1 MEGDIPEET
10 AVRRSDLS
18 VVFNELPLFKDLDYQ
33 FLREIAQDSTW
44 LSLPGGATLFSAGDP
59 ADALYVVL
67 SGCLGVFSPAERR
80 NRGFVG
86 RVAAGD
92 TVGEMGLISGR
103 PRNAHVVA
111 LRDTELARLPA
122 DSFNRLFRQHPEA
135 ILRIARLTV
144 DRLEFA
150 QSRTRTHSRA
160 ARTFTLLPQS
170 VEVDVGGFAAELVKA
185 LTAFGRTELVWNVR
199 AGTHTSHWFHRIE
212 SANDYVVYVG
222 EAGVGRWSSLCV
234 RQADTLL
241 LLARAES
248 PVGTWATLARPHG
261 AAMGLPSPA
270 DVARPAD
277 LADPENRAP
286 SAGSE
291 VAANAVLSATATA
304 VAAAAAPMPEAPAAP
319 AAPAV
324 PMAPQ
329 HAELILIH
337 DGELARG
344 AAARWLASVPPATPH
359 HHVTSKADVPRIART
374 LTGRGVGLVL
384 SGGGARG
391 FAHIGIVKALRE
403 ANIPI
408 DLVGGT
414 SMGAILGGGVSLC
427 WSIDEL
433 TDRFR
438 HSFVDSKPLRDYTLP
453 FVSLVSGR
461 KVTRLLQR
469 AFGDVTIED
478 LPLDFFCVSSNLS
491 TGHTEVHRRGELW
504 RWLRASVAIPGVLP
518 PVVHKGELLVDGGTM
533 NNLPVDAMRDLG
545 RGPVIGCDVGADRA
559 FTTDTDE
566 VDVPLPWQLMRWMR
580 EKKHRPNIFQ
590 ILWRAGMVNSNAMTA
605 AHREKTDLL
614 LQPPLAQI
622 DMLNWN
628 GFDRA
633 IAAGYEYAVRRLETL
648 PPDSVLLKSV
658 LTPDPDGL

>member
-18 VVFNELPLFKDLDYQ
+18 VVFNELPLFKGLDYE
-33 FLREIAQDSTW
+33 FLREIAQDSQW

-86 RVAAGD
+86 RVTAGD

-122 DSFNRLFRQHPEA
+122 ESFNRLFRQHPEA

-150 QSRTRTHSRA
+150 QSRTRTHSHA

-185 LTAFGRTELVWNVR
+185 LSVFGRTELVWNVR

-212 SANDYVVYVG
+212 SANEYVVYVA
-222 EAGVGRWSSLCV
+222 EANPGRWSSLCV

-241 LLARAES
+241 LLARADS
-248 PVGTWATLARPHG
+248 AVGPWATLLRPQG
-261 AAMGLPSPA
+261 AAMA
-270 DVARPAD
+270 AAN
-277 LADPENRAP
+277 AAP
-286 SAGSE
+286 SASVVGP
-291 VAANAVLSATATA
+291 LDLGDSAGPASA
-304 VAAAAAPMPEAPAAP
+304 GPSMNPAGPAPSAMPT
-319 AAPAV
+319 
-324 PMAPQ
+324 APQ

-337 DGELARG
+337 DGELVRG
-344 AAARWLASVPPATPH
+344 AAARWLANVLPGTPH
-359 HHVTSKADVPRIART
+359 HHVTSKADVPRVARM

-391 FAHIGIVKALRE
+391 FAHIGIVQALRE

-414 SMGAILGGGVSLC
+414 SMGAILGAGVSLC
-427 WSIDEL
+427 WTIDEL
-433 TDRFR
+433 KDRFR
-438 HSFVDSKPLRDYTLP
+438 RSFVDAKPLRDYTLP

-491 TGHTEVHRRGELW
+491 TGHSEVHRRGELW

-559 FTTDTDE
+559 FTTDTDD

-614 LQPPLAQI
+614 LQPPLATI

-648 PPDSVLLKSV
+648 PADSVLLKSV
-658 LTPDPDGL
+658 VAPDPDAS

>member
-18 VVFNELPLFKDLDYQ
+18 VVFNELPLFKDLDYA
-33 FLREIAQDSTW
+33 FLREIAQDSQW

-80 NRGFVG
+80 NGGFVG
-86 RVAAGD
+86 RVAAGG

-103 PRNAHVVA
+103 PRNAHIVA
-111 LRDTELARLPA
+111 LRDTELARV
-122 DSFNRLFRQHPEA
+122 SSETFNRLFLKHPEA
-135 ILRIARLTV
+135 MLRIARLTV
-144 DRLEFA
+144 DRLESS
-150 QSRTRTHSRA
+150 QSRVRSQSDA

-170 VEVDVGGFAAELVKA
+170 VEVDAGGFAADLVKA
-185 LTAFGRTELVWNVR
+185 LSAFGRTELVWNVR
-199 AGTHTSHWFHRIE
+199 AGSHTSHWFHRIE
-212 SANDYVVYVG
+212 SANEYVVYVA
-222 EAGVGRWSSLCV
+222 EANAGRWSNLCV
-234 RQADTLL
+234 RQADALL

-248 PVGTWATLARPHG
+248 EAGPWPNLVRPQ
-261 AAMGLPSPA
+261 
-270 DVARPAD
+270 D
-277 LADPENRAP
+277 
-286 SAGSE
+286 
-291 VAANAVLSATATA
+291 TA
-304 VAAAAAPMPEAPAAP
+304 
-319 AAPAV
+319 
-324 PMAPQ
+324 MAPQ
-329 HAELILIH
+329 RAELVLIH
-337 DGELARG
+337 DGVLARG
-344 AAARWLASVPPATPH
+344 AAARWLSDLPVGTPH
-359 HHVTSKADVPRIART
+359 HHVMGKEDVPRVARM
-374 LTGRGVGLVL
+374 LTGHGVGLVL

-403 ANIPI
+403 AGIPI

-414 SMGAILGGGVSLC
+414 SMGAILGAGVSLC
-427 WSIDEL
+427 WIIDEL
-433 TDRFR
+433 TERFR
-438 HSFVDSKPLRDYTLP
+438 RSFVDAKPLRDYTLP
-453 FVSLVSGR
+453 FVSLVSGH
-461 KVTRLLQR
+461 KVTRLLQN
-469 AFGDVTIED
+469 AFGDVVIED
-478 LPLDFFCVSSNLS
+478 LPLSFFCVSSNLT
-491 TGHTEVHRRGELW
+491 TGHSEVHRRGELW

-518 PVVHKGELLVDGGTM
+518 PVVHKGEILVDGGTM

-559 FTTDTDE
+559 FTTDMDD
-566 VDVPLPWQLMRWMR
+566 VDVPLPWQLLRWMR
-580 EKKHRPNIFQ
+580 EKKHHPNIFQ

-648 PPDSVLLKSV
+648 PADSVLWKSV
-658 LTPDPDGL
+658 LKE

>member
-1 MEGDIPEET
+1 VEGDIPEET
-10 AVRRSDLS
+10 AIRRSDLS
-18 VVFNELPLFKDLDYQ
+18 VVFNELPLFKDLDFA
-33 FLREIAQDSTW
+33 FLREIAQAAQW

-67 SGCLGVFSPAERR
+67 SGCLGVFSPAQRGSS
-80 NRGFVG
+80 GFVG
-86 RVAAGD
+86 RIPAGD

-111 LRDTELARLPA
+111 LRDTELARVPG
-122 DSFNRLFRQHPEA
+122 DVFERLFLQHPQA
-135 ILRIARLTV
+135 MLRIARLTV
-144 DRLEFA
+144 DRLESS
-150 QSRTRTHSRA
+150 QSRTGSRSYA

-170 VEVDVGGFAAELVKA
+170 VEVDAGGFAADLVKA
-185 LTAFGRTELVWNVR
+185 LSAFGRAELVWNVR
-199 AGTHTSHWFHRIE
+199 AGSHTSHWFHRVE
-212 SANDYVVYVG
+212 SANDYVVYVA
-222 EAGVGRWSSLCV
+222 EANSGRWSNLCV

-241 LLARAES
+241 LLARAEGEAGAW
-248 PVGTWATLARPHG
+248 PALQRPHE
-261 AAMGLPSPA
+261 S
-270 DVARPAD
+270 V
-277 LADPENRAP
+277 
-286 SAGSE
+286 
-291 VAANAVLSATATA
+291 
-304 VAAAAAPMPEAPAAP
+304 
-319 AAPAV
+319 
-324 PMAPQ
+324 MAPQ
-329 HAELILIH
+329 RAELILLH
-337 DGELARG
+337 DGRLVRG
-344 AAARWLASVPPATPH
+344 AATRWLTGLAAGTPH
-359 HHVTSKADVPRIART
+359 HHVASKLDIARVARM

-403 ANIPI
+403 ADIPI

-414 SMGAILGGGVSLC
+414 SMGAILGAGVAEC
-427 WSIDEL
+427 WSIEEL

-438 HSFVDSKPLRDYTLP
+438 RSFVDAKPLRDYTLP

-469 AFGDVTIED
+469 EFGDVTIED
-478 LPLDFFCVSSNLS
+478 LPLDFFCVSSNLT
-491 TGHTEVHRRGELW
+491 TGHSEVHRRGELW

-559 FTTDTDE
+559 FTTDADE
-566 VDVPLPWQLMRWMR
+566 VDVPLPWQLMSWIR

-633 IAAGYEYAVRRLETL
+633 IAAGYEYAVRRLEKL
-648 PPDSVLLKSV
+648 PADSPLRNSAANDIATGHVL
-658 LTPDPDGL
+658 PHP

>member
-18 VVFNELPLFKDLDYQ
+18 VVFNELPLFKDLDYH

-44 LSLPGGATLFSAGDP
+44 LSLPGGATLFAAGDP

-122 DSFNRLFRQHPEA
+122 ESFNRLFRQHPEA

-185 LTAFGRTELVWNVR
+185 LSAFGRTELVWNVR

-212 SANDYVVYVG
+212 SANDFVVYVG
-222 EAGVGRWSSLCV
+222 EANPGRWSSLCV

-241 LLARAES
+241 LLARADS
-248 PVGTWATLARPHG
+248 VVGPWATLVRG
-261 AAMGLPSPA
+261 AVSS
-270 DVARPAD
+270 VA
-277 LADPENRAP
+277 PE
-286 SAGSE
+286 
-291 VAANAVLSATATA
+291 TA
-304 VAAAAAPMPEAPAAP
+304 VAPAM
-319 AAPAV
+319 

-337 DGELARG
+337 DGELVRG
-344 AAARWLASVPPATPH
+344 TAARWLASVPSGTPH
-359 HHVTSKADVPRIART
+359 HHVVSKADVPRVARM

-414 SMGAILGGGVSLC
+414 SMGAILGAGVSLC
-427 WSIDEL
+427 WTVDEL
-433 TDRFR
+433 KDRFR
-438 HSFVDSKPLRDYTLP
+438 SSFVDAKPLRDYTLP

-491 TGHTEVHRRGELW
+491 TGHSEVHRRGELW

-559 FTTDTDE
+559 FTTDTDD

-648 PPDSVLLKSV
+648 PADSVLLKSV
-658 LTPDPDGL
+658 VASDPDAS

>member
-10 AVRRSDLS
+10 AIRRSDLS
-18 VVFNELPLFKDLDYQ
+18 VVFNELPLFKGLDYA
-33 FLREIAQDSTW
+33 FLREIAQDSQW
-44 LSLPGGATLFSAGDP
+44 LSLPGGATLFAAGDP

-86 RVAAGD
+86 RVVAGD

-144 DRLEFA
+144 DRLESS
-150 QSRTRTHSRA
+150 QSRARTHSHA

-185 LTAFGRTELVWNVR
+185 LSAFGRTELVWNVR
-199 AGTHTSHWFHRIE
+199 AGSHTSHWFHRVE
-212 SANDYVVYVG
+212 SANEFVVYVG
-222 EAGVGRWSSLCV
+222 EASPGRWSSLCV

-248 PVGTWATLARPHG
+248 QVGAWA
-261 AAMGLPSPA
+261 S
-270 DVARPAD
+270 
-277 LADPENRAP
+277 
-286 SAGSE
+286 
-291 VAANAVLSATATA
+291 
-304 VAAAAAPMPEAPAAP
+304 AAPTSPVQPL
-319 AAPAV
+319 
-324 PMAPQ
+324 APQ
-329 HAELILIH
+329 PAELILIH
-337 DGELARG
+337 EGELVRG
-344 AAARWLASVPPATPH
+344 AAARWLASVPPGTPH
-359 HHVTSKADVPRIART
+359 HHVTSKADIPRVARL

-391 FAHIGIVKALRE
+391 FAHIGIVRALRE

-414 SMGAILGGGVSLC
+414 SMGAILGAGVSLC
-427 WSIDEL
+427 WTIDEL

-438 HSFVDSKPLRDYTLP
+438 RSFVDAKPLRDYTLP

-491 TGHTEVHRRGELW
+491 TGHSEVHRRGELW

-559 FTTDTDE
+559 FTTDTDD

-648 PPDSVLLKSV
+648 PADSVLLRSV
-658 LTPDPDGL
+658 PTPTKNPQSPAAHPSVAPAE

>member
-1 MEGDIPEET
+1 VEGDIPEET

-18 VVFNELPLFKDLDYQ
+18 VVFNELPLFKDLDYA
-33 FLREIAQDSTW
+33 FLREIAQDSQW

-80 NRGFVG
+80 NRGLVG
-86 RVAAGD
+86 RVVAGD

-144 DRLEFA
+144 DRLESS
-150 QSRTRTHSRA
+150 QSRMRTHSYA

-185 LTAFGRTELVWNVR
+185 LSAFGRTELVWNVR

-212 SANDYVVYVG
+212 SANEYVVYVA
-222 EAGVGRWSSLCV
+222 EANAGGWSSLCV

-241 LLARAES
+241 LLARADSEAR
-248 PVGTWATLARPHG
+248 PWATLVRTQAASLRPEVS
-261 AAMGLPSPA
+261 ATPA
-270 DVARPAD
+270 P
-277 LADPENRAP
+277 PAP
-286 SAGSE
+286 SATPTAPAPFAMPTS
-291 VAANAVLSATATA
+291 SATPTPPA
-304 VAAAAAPMPEAPAAP
+304 MPA
-319 AAPAV
+319 
-324 PMAPQ
+324 APQ

-337 DGELARG
+337 DGDLARG
-344 AAARWLASVPPATPH
+344 AAARWLATMPAGMPH
-359 HHVTSKADVPRIART
+359 HHVTSKADVPRVARM

-391 FAHIGIVKALRE
+391 FAHIGIVQALRE

-414 SMGAILGGGVSLC
+414 SMGAILGAGVSLC
-427 WSIDEL
+427 WTIEEL

-438 HSFVDSKPLRDYTLP
+438 RSFVDAKPLRDYTLP

-491 TGHTEVHRRGELW
+491 TGHSEVHRRGELW

-533 NNLPVDAMRDLG
+533 NNLPVDAMRDIG

-559 FTTDTDE
+559 FITDVDE
-566 VDVPLPWQLMRWMR
+566 VDVPLPWQLIRWMR

-590 ILWRAGMVNSNAMTA
+590 ILWRSGMVNSNAMTA

-633 IAAGYEYAVRRLETL
+633 IAAGYEYAVRRLEML
-648 PPDSVLLKSV
+648 PLDSVLWKSV
-658 LTPDPDGL
+658 IRE